1 MGEIFTLL
9 IIKPLVNA
17 LLLLY
22 HALFFIGAPYAF
34 GFSIILLTVVIRT
47 LLYPFTA
54 KQLHVSKK
62 MQELTPHLS
71 KIKEKHKGD
80 SARMQQESMRLYK
93 EHGVN
98 PASGCLPMIVQLV
111 LLWGLYS
118 VLAKVVGLSGGNVI
132 EEINKLVYTDWLSLR
147 NGWDQSFFGLPLTR
161 NPSDLLAAFG
171 PAVFLVPFITGALQ
185 FVQTKMMYPA
195 AKTTKEKEPAKE
207 KPTTE
212 SKEDFAAAF
221 QKQSLYIFPLMIGF
235 FSYTLPLGLALYW
248 NTYTILGILQ
258 QYRLQG
264 WGGLEEW
271 IKKRT

>member
-9 IIKPLVNA
+9 IIKPLINA

-22 HALFFIGAPYAF
+22 HGLVFVGMPYAF
-34 GFSIILLTVVIRT
+34 GFSIILLTVIIRL

-62 MQELTPHLS
+62 MQELTPHLG

-80 SARMQQESMRLYK
+80 ASRIQQESMRLYK

-98 PASGCLPMIVQLV
+98 PASGCVPMIVQLV

-132 EEINKLVYTDWLSLR
+132 EEINKLVYIDWLSLR
-147 NGWDQSFFGLPLTR
+147 NGWNQSFFSLPLTR
-161 NPSDLLAAFG
+161 NPSDLLSVFG
-171 PAVFLVPFITGALQ
+171 PFVFLVPFVTGALQ
-185 FVQTKMMYPA
+185 FIQTKMMYPA
-195 AKTTKEKEPAKE
+195 TPAVKAKAKE
-207 KPTTE
+207 K
-212 SKEDFAAAF
+212 SSQEDFAAAF
-221 QKQSLYIFPLMIGF
+221 QKQSLYIFPIMIGF

-264 WGGLEEW
+264 LGGLAAW
-271 IKKRT
+271 FKKESSKKE